1 MPEPRRANR
10 TIAGLLVSLA
20 VISALGL
27 GVWFGFPGARRPGA
41 GAGASVVNEQSPLAV
56 LNERLRTG
64 DHQMLAFIHKR
75 AMPVPDAPRQALSE
89 QEAVTWIE
97 TLTALRSGYPR
108 FSAGGRATAV
118 ASACLILDK
127 FGVEPAP
134 VQWAVALEPV
144 HDLLIASLADSDKMP
159 RYAALIEAGR
169 LWVWMPGRSLTP
181 LEEQTLGEWKAAIH
195 KPVVRCLGARDFET
209 RMAAVACLG
218 SLPIDDAAAPAV
230 RYVDDPVAEVRKQTV
245 SSFSQ
250 RPMLLTHEMLFSRL
264 HDSDPIIREMASLVL
279 KTRGLTREQ
288 VSLGGLIYSPKPEQ
302 RVSVIPLLKDRTDVD
317 PVIWLIQL
325 SRDPEELVRITAI
338 EALAKHKSPTV
349 QRRLAEMARTDRSEA
364 VRKAASKVVPS
375 ANETTA
381 ALPPCPAR
389 RASTPGRIDF
399 LTLALRPDACGRP
412 GLSPAAR

>member
-1 MPEPRRANR
+1 MPEPRRASR
-10 TIAGLLVSLA
+10 KIAGILVSLA
-20 VISALGL
+20 LISALGL
-27 GVWFGFPGARRPGA
+27 GVWFGFPGARQPGA
-41 GAGASVVNEQSPLAV
+41 GAAGTGATTVNDQSPLGV

-75 AMPVPDAPRQALSE
+75 AKPVPNAARQAVSE
-89 QEAVTWIE
+89 QDATTWIE
-97 TLTALRSGYPR
+97 TLTALRAGFPR
-108 FSAGGRATAV
+108 FSAAGRATAV

-127 FGVEPAP
+127 FSVEPAP
-134 VQWAVALEPV
+134 AQWAVALEPV
-144 HDLLIASLADSDKMP
+144 HDLLIASLTDSDKMP
-159 RYAALIEAGR
+159 RYAALIDAGR

-218 SLPIDDAAAPAV
+218 SLPIDTAAAPAV

-250 RPMLLTHEMLFSRL
+250 RPLLLTHEMLFSRL
-264 HDSDPIIREMASLVL
+264 HDSDPIVREMASLAL
-279 KTRGLTREQ
+279 KTRGLSREQ
-288 VSLGGLIYSPKPEQ
+288 ISLGGLIFSPKPEQ

-325 SRDPEELVRITAI
+325 SRDPNEIVRITAI

-349 QRRLAEMARTDRSEA
+349 ERRLAEMARTDGSEA
-364 VRKAASKVVPS
+364 VRKAASKLVPS
-375 ANETTA
+375 ASETTA
-381 ALPPCPAR
+381 ALPPLPGSSSLNP
-389 RASTPGRIDF
+389 RAN
-399 LTLALRPDACGRP
+399 
-412 GLSPAAR
+412 